1 MQGDTKAA
9 VAFLQEAQPGG
20 PWALTSIEP
29 DRKGIQT
36 KTFGPKQLNEMAEWI
51 EGFNGKRN
59 LYFHVNKVGRPIT
72 KKAER
77 EDIEEMRYLH
87 VDLDP
92 RAGEDFAKERE
103 RILARLQA
111 PPEGL
116 PVPTYIIDSGGGY
129 QGLWL
134 LEEPVH
140 IGGDIAKAE
149 EAKRYNQQLELT
161 FGADH
166 CHNIDRLLRL
176 PGTINVPDSKKK
188 AKGRVEALASVAGG
202 SGQVCSLTLFR
213 AAPLVQT
220 RDAGGFSGGTVQVSG
235 NVERLA
241 SVDELP
247 QNVPDWVKVLIVQ
260 GEDPDNPGKYSS
272 RSEAVFAVCCELI
285 RCGVDNNVIF
295 AILTDPDFAISTSI
309 LEKKSSAERYA
320 VRQIERAKE
329 HAINPALREMNEK
342 HAVIADVGGRCVV
355 VSETFDPVL
364 HRPKLSRQGFD
375 HFKNRYMHQQVQVGT
390 DKDGNPVYKSKGAWW
405 LTHPNRRQYENI
417 VFAPGQE
424 VMGSYNLWRGFSVEA
439 QAGDCSK
446 FLELIQNVICAGDER
461 LNDYVLNWMAR
472 AVQQP
477 ATNGQVAIVLR
488 SGEGTGKG
496 TFAKEFGKL
505 FGSHFIQVSNS
516 THLVGNFNAHL
527 RDCVVLFA
535 DEAFFAGDKKHESV
549 LKTLITEET
558 IPYEHKGVDI
568 EVGPNYT
575 HVVMASNDQWV
586 VPAGADARR
595 YLVLDVAEVQKQKA
609 EYFAAIREQM
619 SNGGRAA
626 LLHFLLTRDISGY
639 DVSAVPKTKGLMD
652 QKLFTMS
659 PEEEWWHNK
668 LEDGRLLPEHT
679 DWEREVMK
687 DELFNDYVLHMQRT
701 GIIRRAT
708 PTSLRSFLKRV
719 LPEPYP
725 IQTQRWADIELKS
738 PKGNGSVRV
747 RRRPYFFDMPTLA
760 DAREVWTA
768 RLGGEYKWE
777 TAAESTA
784 PSPRGDKVKEDLPF

>member
-9 VAFLQEAQPGG
+9 LAFLQEAQPGG

-36 KTFGPKQLNEMAEWI
+36 KTFGPRSLKEMEEWLNQ
-51 EGFNGKRN
+51 FNGKRT

-92 RAGEDFAKERE
+92 RAGEDFTKERE
-103 RILARLQA
+103 RILARLES

-116 PVPTYIIDSGGGY
+116 PTPTYIIDSGGGY

-134 LEEPVH
+134 LEEPIH
-140 IGGDIAKAE
+140 IGGELAKAE

-188 AKGRVEALASVAGG
+188 AKGRVEALASLAGG
-202 SGQVCSLTLFR
+202 TGEAVSLTLFR
-213 AAPLVQT
+213 PAPLVQAAG
-220 RDAGGFSGGTVQVSG
+220 AGGFSGGTVQVSG

-247 QNVPDWVKVLIVQ
+247 PNVPDWVKVLIVQ

-285 RCGVDNNVIF
+285 RCNVDPNVIF
-295 AILTDPDFAISTSI
+295 AVLTDPDFAIASSI
-309 LEKKSSAERYA
+309 LEKKSAAERYA
-320 VRQIERAKE
+320 LRQIERAKE

-342 HAVIADVGGRCVV
+342 HAVISDVGGRCVV
-355 VSETFDPVL
+355 VSETYDSVL
-364 HRPKLSRQGFD
+364 NRTKLSRQGFD
-375 HFKNRYMHQQVQVGT
+375 HFRNRYMNKQVQVGT
-390 DKDGNPVYKSKGAWW
+390 DKDGNPVFKAKGAWW
-405 LTHPNRRQYENI
+405 LLHPNRRQYENI

-424 VMGSYNLWRGFSVEA
+424 VIGSYNLWRGFSVEA
-439 QAGDCSK
+439 QAGDCSL
-446 FLELIQNVICAGDER
+446 FLQLVRDVICGGDER
-461 LNDYVLNWMAR
+461 LNDYVLNWCAR
-472 AVQQP
+472 AVQEP
-477 ATNGQVAIVLR
+477 ASNGQVALVLR

-516 THLVGNFNAHL
+516 NHLVGNFNAHL

-575 HVVMASNDQWV
+575 HVIMASNDAWV

-595 YLVLDVAEVQKQKA
+595 YLVLDVAEVQKQRG
-609 EYFAAIREQM
+609 EYFKAIRNQM
-619 SNGGRAA
+619 QNGGRAA
-626 LLHFLLTRDISGY
+626 LLHFLLTRDITGY

-668 LEDGRLLPEHT
+668 LEDGLLLPSH
-679 DWEREVMK
+679 DRWEREVMK
-687 DELFNDYVLHMQRT
+687 DELFNDYVNHMQRT
-701 GIIRRAT
+701 GILRRCT
-708 PTSLRSFLKRV
+708 PTMLKSFLSRV
-719 LPEPYP
+719 LPRPYP
-725 IQTQRWADIELKS
+725 IQSQRWAEITI
-738 PKGNGSVRV
+738 KGAKGEMRV
-747 RRRPYFFDMPTLA
+747 RRRPYFFEMPSIE
-760 DAREVWTA
+760 DARAMWTE
-768 RLGGEYKWE
+768 RLGGEYKWTE
-777 TAAESTA
+777 LADEGPA
-784 PSPRGDKVKEDLPF
+784 PERVKEPLPF

>member
-1 MQGDTKAA
+1 MNGNTKAA
-9 VAFLQEAQPGG
+9 LAFLQEAQPGG

-36 KTFGPKQLNEMAEWI
+36 KTFCPSQLSDMEQWI

-59 LYFHVNKVGRPIT
+59 LYFHVNKVGRPIS

-92 RAGEDFAKERE
+92 RAGEDFTKERE
-103 RILARLQA
+103 RILERLNN

-188 AKGRVEALASVAGG
+188 AKGRVEALASLVGG
-202 SGQVCSLTLFR
+202 TGETVGLSLFR
-213 AAPLVQT
+213 PAPLVQASG
-220 RDAGGFSGGTVQVSG
+220 AGGFSGGTVQVSG

-260 GEDPDNPGKYSS
+260 GEDPDNPGKYAS

-285 RCGVDNNVIF
+285 RCSVDPNVIF
-295 AILTDPDFAISTSI
+295 AVLTDPDFAISSSI
-309 LEKKSSAERYA
+309 LEKKSAAERYA
-320 VRQIERAKE
+320 LRQIERAKE

-342 HAVIADVGGRCVV
+342 HAVIADVGGKCVV
-355 VSETFDPVL
+355 VTEAFDPVL
-364 HRPKLSRQGFD
+364 HRPNLSRQGFD
-375 HFKNRYMHQQVQVGT
+375 HFRNRYMHQQVQVGQ

-405 LTHPNRRQYENI
+405 LAHPQRRQYENI

-424 VMGSYNLWRGFSVEA
+424 VPGSYNLWRGFSVEA
-439 QAGDCSK
+439 QAGECPL
-446 FLELIQNVICAGDER
+446 FLSLVKDIICNGEEG

-558 IPYEHKGVDI
+558 IPYERKGVDV

-575 HVVMASNDQWV
+575 HVIMASNDQWV
-586 VPAGADARR
+586 VPAGTDARR
-595 YLVLDVAEVQKQKA
+595 YLVLDVAEVKKQKGD
-609 EYFAAIREQM
+609 YFKAIRDEM
-619 SNGGRAA
+619 NSGGRAA
-626 LLHFLLTRDISGY
+626 LLHFLLTRDISGF
-639 DVSAVPKTKGLMD
+639 DVGAVPKTKGLMD

-668 LEDGRLLPEHT
+668 LEDGRLLPEHVR
-679 DWEREVMK
+679 WEREVQK
-687 DELFNDYVLHMQRT
+687 DELFADYVIHMQRT
-701 GIIRRAT
+701 GIMRRAT
-708 PTSLRSFLKRV
+708 PTSLRSFLMRV
-719 LPEPYP
+719 LPAPYP
-725 IQTQRWADIELKS
+725 IQTQRWADVQVKG
-738 PKGNGSVRV
+738 PKGTMNV
-747 RRRPYFFDMPTLA
+747 RRRPYFFEMPPLE
-760 DAREVWTA
+760 DARDIWTD
-768 RLGGEYKWE
+768 RLGGEYSWSKIEE
-777 TAAESTA
+777 TVE
-784 PSPRGDKVKEDLPF
+784 RGSGKVKEDLPF